1 MKKLLIKIVLE
12 VIALAVLA
20 LAADGLLN
28 KFNASKGLF
37 KHRLSIDKTATIV
50 TQINKISEFTTA
62 CYYDELVI
70 RKEKFKHINKKVYPN
85 SSSKWSMVTNI
96 ANPYEPALMRD
107 STRIGQIVF
116 IVKTKVR
123 AGFDLSKITQE
134 DLAVKGDTLVVTLP
148 QAEVFDIIAN
158 PSDWEVFY
166 ADGFW
171 EDSEIRSIQTD
182 AKETIRQDALASGLL
197 EKADSF
203 GKENLVSLFQSFG
216 FSEVALR

>member
-1 MKKLLIKIVLE
+1 MKKFIIKIVLA

-20 LAADGLLN
+20 MAADGLLN
-28 KFNASKGLF
+28 KFNVSKSLF
-37 KHRLSIDKTATIV
+37 KHRLSIDKTASIV

-62 CYYDELVI
+62 CYYDELVVK
-70 RKEKFKHINKKVYPN
+70 KEKFKHINKKVYPN

-123 AGFDLSKITQE
+123 AGFDLSRITQE
-134 DLAVKGDTLVVTLP
+134 DLAVKGDSLVVTLP
-148 QAEVFDIIAN
+148 QAEIFDIIAN

-171 EDSEIRSIQTD
+171 EDSEIRSIQAE
-182 AKETIRQDALASGLL
+182 AKETIRKDAIASGLL
-197 EKADSF
+197 EKAASF

-216 FSEVALR
+216 FREVALH

>member
-1 MKKLLIKIVLE
+1 MKKLLIKIVLA

-20 LAADGLLN
+20 MAADGLLN